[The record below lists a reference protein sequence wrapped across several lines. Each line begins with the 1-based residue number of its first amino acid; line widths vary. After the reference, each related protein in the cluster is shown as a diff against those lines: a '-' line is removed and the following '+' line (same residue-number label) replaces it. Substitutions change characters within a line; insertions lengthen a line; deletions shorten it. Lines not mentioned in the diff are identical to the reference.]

1 MSKIVNMHEAKSNLS
16 RLVDEAQA
24 GEEIILAK
32 AGKPVVRLVPVSRKR
47 KLGQWKG
54 KVRMSDDFDSPLP
67 AAEQAA
73 WESGE

>member
-16 RLVDEAQA
+16 KLVDEARA

-32 AGKPVVRLVPVSRKR
+32 AGKPVVRLVPVMGKR

-54 KVRMSDDFDSPLP
+54 LVRMSDDFNSPLP
-67 AAEQAA
+67 PVEQAA
-73 WESGE
+73 WENGE